1 MKFSNISTDTTI
13 IIKDYMLNEKL
24 TFCLKISIKSNQT
37 KSHTT
42 TLKSA
47 EYKVHVMKEQLFK
60 WMSFKSH
67 GLSFDETLF
76 LSYQKVPKVK
86 TVRSYSKEGDL
97 KTIDICIENLCN
109 GNQNPPNIP
118 RYGLCNFPNIATKE
132 SFFMFNNKN
141 Y

>member
-1 MKFSNISTDTTI
+1 
-13 IIKDYMLNEKL
+13 MLNEKL
-24 TFCLKISIKSNQT
+24 TFCLKISIKSNEI

-60 WMSFKSH
+60 LMSFKSH
-67 GLSFDETLF
+67 GLLYNETLF

-86 TVRSYSKEGDL
+86 IVCSYSKDFDL

-109 GNQNPPNIP
+109 GNQNPSNIP
-118 RYGLCNFPNIATKE
+118 KYGLCNFPNIASKE

>member
-1 MKFSNISTDTTI
+1 
-13 IIKDYMLNEKL
+13 MLNEKL
-24 TFCLKISIKSNQT
+24 TFCLKISIKSNQI

-60 WMSFKSH
+60 LMSFKSH
-67 GLSFDETLF
+67 GLLYNETLF

-86 TVRSYSKEGDL
+86 IVCSYSKDFDL

-109 GNQNPPNIP
+109 GNQNPSNIP
-118 RYGLCNFPNIATKE
+118 KYGLCNFPNIASKE